1 MESYFSCGRVHVICI
16 YPNDRFPVQHEAI
29 CDFPSKHFYDG
40 RLKTALSVK
49 TRGRGI
55 VNLWPAQQL
64 RGKDWPVVFCH
75 VEGKE
80 ESTIF
85 KSAQSNAQS
94 KSNMKEVMKAV
105 SQLLRY
111 WWEIKERRQRKKT
124 GSVCNRIVVWT
135 GASGDSHSSRQNKQ
149 KKMLISTGYT
159 DMMPHLGRTNSY
171 MIVPLQHVVS
181 DKHVTIPSYN

>member
-1 MESYFSCGRVHVICI
+1 M
-16 YPNDRFPVQHEAI
+16 QHEAI

-85 KSAQSNAQS
+85 KSAQSNEQS
-94 KSNMKEVMKAV
+94 KSNMEEVMKAV
-105 SQLLRY
+105 SYIL
-111 WWEIKERRQRKKT
+111 
-124 GSVCNRIVVWT
+124 
-135 GASGDSHSSRQNKQ
+135 GAIHY
-149 KKMLISTGYT
+149 ISTAIT
-159 DMMPHLGRTNSY
+159 DKRATFLIAQLGSE
-171 MIVPLQHVVS
+171 
-181 DKHVTIPSYN
+181 